1 MHTEHIDGLNIVPP
15 KATSGHCET
24 GPNMPKLPC
33 VMIVCGKRQSGKTVA
48 TVSLIERLPI
58 DRLFWVG
65 STIKSNKELIKR
77 LGVAPEDMFEDTDD
91 LSVIDKIKAEVQK
104 EAEDLE
110 RAEEELKRYNALMRV
125 INSNSPLIGNTEQLL
140 SQFYGPN
147 GEFEKPKRLC
157 WNFCKVCIGAVFD
170 DALGSFCTAVHA
182 S

>member
-1 MHTEHIDGLNIVPP
+1 
-15 KATSGHCET
+15 
-24 GPNMPKLPC
+24 
-33 VMIVCGKRQSGKTVA
+33 MIVCGKRQSGKTVA

-110 RAEEELKRYNALMRV
+110 RAEEELKRYNALM
-125 INSNSPLIGNTEQLL
+125 
-140 SQFYGPN
+140 
-147 GEFEKPKRLC
+147 
-157 WNFCKVCIGAVFD
+157 KVSEPRMF
-170 DALGSFCTAVHA
+170 
-182 S
+182 